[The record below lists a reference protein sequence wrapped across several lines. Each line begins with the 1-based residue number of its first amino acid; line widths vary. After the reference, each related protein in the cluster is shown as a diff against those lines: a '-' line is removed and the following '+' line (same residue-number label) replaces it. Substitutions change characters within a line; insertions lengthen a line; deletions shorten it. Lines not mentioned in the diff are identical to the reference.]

1 VTGAVLSEG
10 SPTVCNPD
18 GYVDNGE
25 TGTLTVTFKNVGNG
39 ATDAQSATVTTT
51 TAGITISPATIAIP
65 ALAQGQTTTGTVSV
79 SPSGLAGVT
88 NAAFSIQ
95 VADAGAGAPPPF
107 AFSTVVNADQIA
119 GTSFVDG
126 AETSKVAWTVTPS
139 TTLPAEA

>member
-1 VTGAVLSEG
+1 RMRDYIVAAYKLTPSNPTLLEARDAVLAAALAGDPADYQLFGQAFARRGAGVFAVAPNPLNPNNSPVVESFAFDKAVAVTGAVLSEG

-65 ALAQGQTTTGTVSV
+65 AL
-79 SPSGLAGVT
+79 
-88 NAAFSIQ
+88 
-95 VADAGAGAPPPF
+95 
-107 AFSTVVNADQIA
+107 
-119 GTSFVDG
+119 
-126 AETSKVAWTVTPS
+126 
-139 TTLPAEA
+139 